1 MLKPI
6 QFWVLAGVA
15 ILGLILVAVNIRLV
29 VLNRD
34 SQASISSRTQYL
46 QQSVQLQNLYQEIV
60 KAIADLAVRNKDEQ
74 LRDLLSR
81 NGMSISTTPTATGNG
96 TAAAAAA
103 AAKGKP

>member
-15 ILGLILVAVNIRLV
+15 MLGLILVAVNIRLV
-29 VLNRD
+29 VLNRAG
-34 SQASISSRTQYL
+34 QASISSRTQYL
-46 QQSVQLQNLYQEIV
+46 QQSMQLQNLYQEIV
-60 KAIADLAVRNKDEQ
+60 KALADLAVRNKDEQ

-81 NGMSISTTPTATGNG
+81 NGMSISTTPTAAANG

-103 AAKGKP
+103 EAKP

>member
-74 LRDLLSR
+74 LRDLLSH

>member
-34 SQASISSRTQYL
+34 SQASISARAQYI
-46 QQSVQLQNLYQEIV
+46 QQSVQLQSLYQEIV
-60 KAIADLAVRNKDEQ
+60 KAEADLAVRNKDEQ

-81 NGMSISTTPTATGNG
+81 NGMSISITPTTAAGG
-96 TAAAAAA
+96 TAAAPGT
-103 AAKGKP
+103 AKGKQ